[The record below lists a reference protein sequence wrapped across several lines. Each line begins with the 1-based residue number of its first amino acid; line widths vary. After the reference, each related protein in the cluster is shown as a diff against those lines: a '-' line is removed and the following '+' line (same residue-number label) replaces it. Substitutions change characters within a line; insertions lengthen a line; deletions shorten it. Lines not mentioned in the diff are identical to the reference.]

1 MFACFQASLLG
12 YFRDVLGF
20 IWAITGIA
28 ELAALVHG
36 AAVVVVIPHRQPH
49 DVAHVQVQPTARA
62 WPLAQFD
69 K

>member
-1 MFACFQASLLG
+1 MTKRAVVRNVVQTPGPAVG
-12 YFRDVLGF
+12 
-20 IWAITGIA
+20 TGIA